1 MDSLKPLLTNNRTW
15 AQENKTQDPDFFSRL
30 SAGQSPQYLWIGC
43 CDSRVPAEML
53 TGAQPGDLLVH
64 RNVANM
70 VLHDDTNCL
79 SVLQFAVE
87 ALKIKH
93 IVVAGHYD
101 CGGVKAAL
109 NGGVSGKLG
118 CWLHHLEDI
127 YQQHKAQFDLLTD
140 EEERINLLCELNV
153 AHQVVN
159 VANTTTVRKAWQN
172 HFPLT
177 IHGCIY
183 DIGDGLLKEIGV
195 SVNGPDAIPAQFQ
208 SADHG

>member
-1 MDSLKPLLTNNRTW
+1 M
-15 AQENKTQDPDFFSRL
+15 QDPDFFSRL

-87 ALKIKH
+87 ALKIQH

-109 NGGVSGKLG
+109 NGGVAGKLG
-118 CWLHHLEDI
+118 SWLHHLEDI
-127 YQQHKAQFDLLTD
+127 YQQHKDQFDLLTN

-159 VANTTTVRKAWQN
+159 VANTITVRKAWQN
-172 HFPLT
+172 HFPLA

-195 SVNGPDAIPAQFQ
+195 SVNSPDNIPEQYQ
-208 SADHG
+208 SADKE